1 MKSSAPIDLG
11 DAAELIRNPDPA
23 RLAKDCLEI
32 DGCRL
37 ASNGAV
43 VAYSGKYTGRTPK
56 DKFTVLEADTENEI
70 WWGNNNPMN
79 PFAFDHIREK
89 FHAYANGKRL
99 YVIDAYA
106 GADPAYRIAVR
117 IVAERPYHALFIRQ
131 LLIRPTEEE
140 LRDFQP
146 DWHIVDFGLMPMD
159 PGVDGTHG
167 DAVIAMRFSERQVL
181 IGGTQYAGEMK
192 KSVFTVMNRL
202 LPPQGVLSMH
212 CSANVGEDGSTSLFF
227 GLSGT
232 GKTTLSA
239 DPARGLI
246 GDDEHGWS
254 DTGVFN
260 IEGGCYAKCIRLSE
274 EGEPEIWA
282 AIREGAVLENVVL
295 NEEGIPDYD
304 SDSITENTRAAYPLE
319 HISNAVQP
327 SVGGH
332 PKDIVFLTSDAQGVL
347 PPISRLT
354 PEQAME
360 HFLAGYTSKLAGTEM
375 GVTEPQL
382 VFSTCFG
389 APFLPLHPHVYAN
402 LLREKIA
409 RHDARVWLV
418 NTGWTGGPYGVGH
431 RMKLAH
437 TRALL
442 HHAFAGNLDAIPY
455 EIEPVFGLHVPT
467 TCPDIPDEL
476 LFPRNTWANPEAYDT
491 AAAALKSKFD
501 AALAK
506 LNG

>member
-1 MKSSAPIDLG
+1 MSSAPIDLG

-23 RLAKDCLEI
+23 RLAKDCLES

-56 DKFTVLEADTENEI
+56 DKFTVLEADTKDEI
-70 WWGNNNPMN
+70 WWGNNNPMDS
-79 PFAFDHIREK
+79 FAFDHIREK
-89 FHAYANGKRL
+89 FHAYAHGKRL
-99 YVIDAYA
+99 YVIDAFA

-140 LRDFQP
+140 LLDFKP

-159 PGVDGTHG
+159 PAVDGTHG

-181 IGGTQYAGEMK
+181 IGGTQYAGEIK
-192 KSVFTVMNRL
+192 KSVFTVMNRI

-212 CSANVGEDGSTSLFF
+212 CSANVGEDGASALFF

-232 GKTTLSA
+232 GKTTLST
-239 DPARGLI
+239 DPNRGLI

-254 DTGVFN
+254 DNGVFN

-274 EGEPEIWA
+274 EGEPEIWD
-282 AIREGAVLENVVL
+282 AIREGSVLENVVL
-295 NEEGIPDYD
+295 NDGGIPDYD
-304 SDSITENTRAAYPLE
+304 ADTITENTRAAYPLE
-319 HISNAVQP
+319 HIPNAVLP
-327 SVGGH
+327 SMAGH

-360 HFLAGYTSKLAGTEM
+360 HYLAGYTSKLAGTEM

-409 RHDARVWLV
+409 RHDSRVWLV
-418 NTGWTGGPYGVGH
+418 NTGWTGGPYGVGS

-442 HHAFAGNLDAIPY
+442 HHAFAGTLDAVPY

-467 TCPDIPDEL
+467 SCPDIPDAL
-476 LFPRNTWANPEAYDT
+476 LFPRNTWADPEAYDV
-491 AAAALKSKFD
+491 AAASLKAKFD

-506 LNG
+506 LAQ